1 MRLKEIPWGGGEEHG
16 RNARIRGQRNGASG
30 FEAGRNV
37 AVQGE
42 VFGCMTGISWRPISA
57 SLRFTDGA
65 VIGSKAFVNEA
76 FTNSRERFGASRQD
90 GARRMRGGCKPA
102 AGWLWSL
109 RDLRIRV

>member
-1 MRLKEIPWGGGEEHG
+1 M
-16 RNARIRGQRNGASG
+16 
-30 FEAGRNV
+30 
-37 AVQGE
+37 QGE
-42 VFGCMTGISWRPISA
+42 VFGRMMGISWRPISA

-76 FTNSRERFGASRQD
+76 FTNARERFGARRED

-109 RDLRIRV
+109 RDLRMRVRCHKLPSVCIEKKSGRHWQAVSRPRFHQAGTGS